1 MPLVILGSGDGAVTN
16 VVKMFCLYEAYIC
29 RIKKEPALKP
39 WEYKRSQEYK
49 KVSGVLEDFG

>member
-1 MPLVILGSGDGAVTN
+1 MTN

-49 KVSGVLEDFG
+49 KVSGVLEEFG